1 MIIFM
6 GVAGAGKSM
15 QGKMLADAVG
25 LPWVSTGEFLRMLTS
40 GDRRKQMLAGKLL
53 SDAEIITLVQ
63 KIFAV
68 VDTEHEFVL
77 DGFPRTLRQADWL
90 LTQVKH
96 EQLNITAVVDL
107 EINQKVVEDRLLNRG
122 RLDDTEEA
130 IVERFREHAELTL
143 PIIDEFRQAGIP
155 VHQVD
160 GDGKP
165 QEIHRIIMNKL
176 NLA

>member
-40 GDRRKQMLAGKLL
+40 GERRKQMLAGKLL
-53 SDAEIITLVQ
+53 SDSEIISLVQ

-68 VDTEHEFVL
+68 VDTDHEFVL

-90 LTQVKH
+90 LSQVKH
-96 EQLNITAVVDL
+96 DQLNITAVVDL
-107 EINQKVVEDRLLNRG
+107 EIEQSAVEERLLKRG
-122 RLDDTEEA
+122 RLDDTEESIA
-130 IVERFREHAELTL
+130 ERFREHNERTL
-143 PIIDEFRQAGIP
+143 PIIDEFKRAGVM
-155 VHQVD
+155 VHRID
-160 GDGKP
+160 GEGEPHDIH
-165 QEIHRIIMNKL
+165 QEIMAKL
-176 NLA
+176 NLG